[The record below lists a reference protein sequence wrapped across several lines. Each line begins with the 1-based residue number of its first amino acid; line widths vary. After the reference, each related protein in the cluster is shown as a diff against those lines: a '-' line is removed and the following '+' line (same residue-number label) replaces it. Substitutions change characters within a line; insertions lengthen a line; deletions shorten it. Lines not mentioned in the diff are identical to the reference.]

1 MFLLYFNIISRFM
14 RGSRGGLGGPDPL
27 WNLQS
32 LISPILLEMKKLVI
46 FHICALLQLYV
57 KQNQSYLRLDP
68 PPGKIFWIRACGDI
82 HMYMFSEVYLVF

>member
-14 RGSRGGLGGPDPL
+14 RGSRGGGGLGGPAPP

-68 PPGKIFWIRACGDI
+68 PPPGKIFWIRAWR
-82 HMYMFSEVYLVF
+82 FEWRKFKAFF